1 MIQTFIVSFIV
12 SFLGSIPP
20 GTINITTMQYSVQ
33 GHQRA
38 ALFFLL
44 AASLTEFVY
53 AGITVRFQLFLSE
66 SEILMDHFL
75 IISAVAMIAIGVAN
89 LLTHTSSKKIS
100 QKIHIRGRNAFLKG
114 VTVAILNPLTIPF
127 WLAVTAYL
135 QQRAWITLEGSHF
148 WVYITGIT
156 LGTLALLYLVKVL
169 GARYTQIADNHF
181 LVHVIPGLTFI
192 ALGLINLYDW
202 LV

>member
-1 MIQTFIVSFIV
+1 MILTFIVSFVV

-33 GHQRA
+33 GHRRA
-38 ALFFLL
+38 AVFFLL

-53 AGITVRFQLFLSE
+53 AGITVKFQLFLAGSE
-66 SEILMDHFL
+66 MLMEHFL
-75 IISAVAMIAIGVAN
+75 IISAIAMIALGIAN
-89 LLTHTSSKKIS
+89 LFSHTTSKKIS

-114 VTVAILNPLTIPF
+114 VVVALLNPLTIPF

-148 WVYITGIT
+148 WVYLTGIT
-156 LGTLALLYLVKVL
+156 LGTLALLYLVKLL
-169 GARYTQIADNHF
+169 GARYSQISDNHV

-192 ALGLINLYDW
+192 GLGLVNLYDW
-202 LV
+202 LF